1 MILATHFDH
10 IKFKQQILIF
20 KAAICRVSN
29 IKISSH
35 YQNLF
40 KFIDQGE
47 RSPCIDV
54 VIRNINICG
63 VDKDEIYLL
72 PTITPTIIITTI
84 NVSNTVAMITKD
96 VFLLD
101 LTSTLETLQIPVSF
115 ILWVSKFN
123 PYTQCSPLPS
133 LQKSIVILRIF

>member
-40 KFIDQGE
+40 IYIYQGE
-47 RSPCIDV
+47 RSTCIDV
-54 VIRNINICG
+54 VTRNTNICG
-63 VDKDEIYLL
+63 VEKDEIYLL
-72 PTITPTIIITTI
+72 PMITPTIILTTT
-84 NVSNTVAMITKD
+84 NVSTTVATITKD
-96 VFLLD
+96 VFWLD
-101 LTSTLETLQIPVSF
+101 LTSTFETLQIPVSF

-123 PYTQCSPLPS
+123 PLSR
-133 LQKSIVILRIF
+133 LQKSIVILRVF

>member
-1 MILATHFDH
+1 MLATHFDY

-40 KFIDQGE
+40 ISIDQGE

-54 VIRNINICG
+54 VISNINICG

-72 PTITPTIIITTI
+72 PTITPTIIVTNIS
-84 NVSNTVAMITKD
+84 VSTTVAEITKD
-96 VFLLD
+96 VFFLD
-101 LTSTLETLQIPVSF
+101 LTSTLETLQILVSF

-123 PYTQCSPLPS
+123 PYTLCSPLLR
-133 LQKSIVILRIF
+133 LQKILKHY

>member
-1 MILATHFDH
+1 M
-10 IKFKQQILIF
+10 
-20 KAAICRVSN
+20 SN
-29 IKISSH
+29 IKISNH

-40 KFIDQGE
+40 SYIDQGE

-54 VIRNINICG
+54 VIRNKNICG

-72 PTITPTIIITTI
+72 PTVTPTIIITTI
-84 NVSNTVAMITKD
+84 SVSTTVAMITKD
-96 VFLLD
+96 VFLID

-123 PYTQCSPLPS
+123 PYTPGAAEC
-133 LQKSIVILRIF
+133 ILTWSRPDQT

>member
-1 MILATHFDH
+1 MVLSEFSTV
-10 IKFKQQILIF
+10 KFKQQILIF

-40 KFIDQGE
+40 SYIDQGE

-54 VIRNINICG
+54 VIRNTNICG
-63 VDKDEIYLL
+63 IDKDEIYLL
-72 PTITPTIIITTI
+72 LTITPTIIITTI
-84 NVSNTVAMITKD
+84 NVSTTVAMITKD

-101 LTSTLETLQIPVSF
+101 LTSTLEALQIPISF
-115 ILWVSKFN
+115 IPCVSKFN
-123 PYTQCSPLPS
+123 PLWR
-133 LQKSIVILRIF
+133 LQKSIVILRVF